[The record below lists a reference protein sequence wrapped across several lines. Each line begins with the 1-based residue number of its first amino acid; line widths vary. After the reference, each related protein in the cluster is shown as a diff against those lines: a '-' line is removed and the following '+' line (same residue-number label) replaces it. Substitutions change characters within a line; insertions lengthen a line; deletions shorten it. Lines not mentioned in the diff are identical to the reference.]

1 MDKPSFRVVCGIFLL
16 QLMHAAGVCHAE
28 NLPDPTRPPAS
39 LWSPYPSFGED
50 PGDAP
55 ASVPVLQS
63 IMLSATRK
71 VAIISGQAV
80 ALGEKFGDARLVKL
94 SQSEA
99 VLRTA
104 GGLQVLRL
112 FPDVDKKERLVPQD
126 EDKNGRKTHGA
137 VTGKKVKQ

>member
-1 MDKPSFRVVCGIFLL
+1 MDKPSFRVVCGAFLL
-16 QLMHAAGVCHAE
+16 QLMLAAGACHAE

-39 LWSPYPSFGED
+39 LWSLHPTFGEE
-50 PGDAP
+50 PSETP
-55 ASVPVLQS
+55 AAVPVLQS

-71 VAIISGQAV
+71 IAIISGQAV
-80 ALGEKFGDARLVKL
+80 ALGEKFGDARLVRL

-104 GGLQVLRL
+104 EGLQVLKL
-112 FPDVDKKERLVPQD
+112 FPDVDKKERLVPQA